1 MFDFLLNRSN
11 IGNYNKCEI
20 IEIFGM
26 KKNSKIPFNIF
37 TLIVFENTKQ
47 IDIEGLMSEK
57 LHKFENI
64 KDINWGIKRR
74 IVDISIVEKLYDD
87 LLNKK
92 IFQIDKQL
100 EIGSLKLLPEQYI
113 QPEDSFS
120 KPQLNYILKNNY
132 KYGSY
137 LLEFFDEDKN
147 NCQFLLDE
155 PQTLNSFSER
165 LSEIIPIKIGNLSD
179 RLGNIIF
186 QFPINS
192 FSMTWTTIKNKELH
206 KYEGLKFEIKSR
218 NDSFDINNLFI
229 RLYEENDNSVTRQRL
244 IQVKDNTTKI
254 LLDDCFGTTIEVFD
268 KKSSLLLYKNE
279 FSIMKQMNL
288 NMQIMEHQN
297 RVFYI
302 NGKIQKIEV
311 SHHQN
316 SVYGKEKNKKY
327 DEWIRDRKYEQEL
340 KELEKN
346 KSFIQYFGN
355 QKEKALLDIRT
366 LISKYGKN
374 GVYIWDPYLSADD
387 IKNVLYFS
395 QKAYVSLKAITGL
408 KQNSNKEIAKQEI
421 ITKLNE
427 DDKQFLFL
435 NLEVR
440 AKIGSNGYDFH
451 DRFIIFPLEKPKVW
465 SLGISINQIGESHHI
480 LQKVQNAQH
489 ILNAFNDLWKKLEK
503 EECLV
508 WKNR

>member
-1 MFDFLLNRSN
+1 VFDFLLNKSN
-11 IGNYNKCEI
+11 IGIYNKCEI

-26 KKNSKIPFNIF
+26 KKNAKIPFNIF

-47 IDIEGLMSEK
+47 IDIEGLITKK
-57 LHKFENI
+57 LQKFENI
-64 KDINWGIKRR
+64 KDISWGIQRR
-74 IVDISIVEKLYDD
+74 IVDIDIVEKLYDD

-100 EIGSLKLLPEQYI
+100 EIASLKLLPEEYI
-113 QPEDSFS
+113 QPEDSFR
-120 KPQLNYILKNNY
+120 KPQLNYILKNNF

-137 LLEFFDEDKN
+137 LLEFFDEDKS
-147 NCQFLLDE
+147 NCQFLFDN
-155 PQTLNSFSER
+155 PDILNSFSEK

-192 FSMTWTTIKNKELH
+192 FSMTWSTIKNKELH
-206 KYEGLKFEIKSR
+206 KYEGLKFEIKSK

-229 RLYEENDNSVTRQRL
+229 RVYEENDNSVTRQRL
-244 IQVKDNTTKI
+244 VQVKENITEI
-254 LLDDCFGTTIEVFD
+254 LLDDCFGTIIEIFD
-268 KKSSLLLYKNE
+268 KNSSLLLYKNE
-279 FSIMKQMNL
+279 FSIMKQMNF
-288 NMQIMEHQN
+288 NMQIVEPQN
-297 RVFYI
+297 RVFNI

-316 SVYGKEKNKKY
+316 SVYGKEKNKEF

-346 KSFIQYFGN
+346 KSFIQYLGN
-355 QKEKALLDIRT
+355 QKEKALFDIRT
-366 LISKYGKN
+366 LINKYGDN

-395 QKAYVSLKAITGL
+395 QKAYVPLKAITGL
-408 KQNSNKEIAKQEI
+408 KQNSNKEIAKQEM
-421 ITKLNE
+421 ITKLNA

-435 NLEVR
+435 NLEIR

-451 DRFIIFPLEKPKVW
+451 DRFIIFSAEKPKVW

-480 LQKVQNAQH
+480 LQEVKNAQH

-508 WKNR
+508 WKSK

>member
-1 MFDFLLNRSN
+1 MFDFLLNESK
-11 IGNYNKCEI
+11 IGVYNKCEI
-20 IEIFGM
+20 IEIFGI
-26 KKNSKIPFNIF
+26 KKDLEIPFNIF

-47 IDIEGLMSEK
+47 NNLKEFLFDK
-57 LHKFENI
+57 LQKFQFN
-64 KDINWGIKRR
+64 KDISWGIQRR
-74 IVDISIVEKLYDD
+74 IVDIDIVEKLYDD

-92 IFQIDKQL
+92 IFQIDKKL
-100 EIGSLKLLPEQYI
+100 DIGSLKLLPEQYI
-113 QPEDSFS
+113 QSEDSFT
-120 KPQLNYILKNNY
+120 KPQLNYILKNNF

-155 PQTLNSFSER
+155 PQILNSFSER

-179 RLGNIIF
+179 RLGNIFF

-192 FSMTWTTIKNKELH
+192 FTMNWTIKNKELH
-206 KYEGLKFEIKSR
+206 TYDGLEFEINSK
-218 NDSFDINNLFI
+218 NDNFDIKNLFI
-229 RLYEENDNSVTRQRL
+229 RTHEENDNSVTRQRL
-244 IQVKDNTTKI
+244 IQVKGNITEI
-254 LLDDCFGTTIEVFD
+254 LLDDCFSTTIEVFD
-268 KKSSLLLYKNE
+268 KNSSILLYKNK
-279 FSIMKQMNL
+279 FSILKQMNL
-288 NMQIMEHQN
+288 NMGIVNPQK
-297 RVFYI
+297 RVFSI
-302 NGKIQKIEV
+302 NEKIQKIEV

-316 SVYGKEKNKKY
+316 SVYGKEKNKEY

-355 QKEKALLDIRT
+355 QKEKALFDIRT
-366 LISKYGKN
+366 LINKYGDN

-395 QKAYVSLKAITGL
+395 QKAYVPLKAITGL
-408 KQNSNKEIAKQEI
+408 KQNSNKEIAKQEM
-421 ITKLNE
+421 ITKLNV

-435 NLEVR
+435 NLEIR

-451 DRFIIFPLEKPKVW
+451 DRFIIFPSEKPKVW

-480 LQKVQNAQH
+480 LQEVKNAQH

-508 WKNR
+508 WKSK